1 MNDWMKERSP
11 DQGTRSFV
19 SSCGSLPV
27 AGAKNLRNELARNS
41 APGVVVPLVAEM
53 YLNGSWGKGKLSWGG
68 FLESERLQVRGLSQA
83 GREPF
88 VRGLHACGLSQR
100 AIAPFLGVSHQ
111 TVKNDCARLNISGPV
126 IGVNGKSYAPLP
138 KWHLSS
144 KATSESAEMR
154 AAA

>member
-1 MNDWMKERSP
+1 MNDWTKESFP

-19 SSCGSLPV
+19 SSCGGLPV
-27 AGAKNLRNELARNS
+27 AGAKNLRNELVKNS
-41 APGVVVPLVAEM
+41 ASGMVVPWVAEM

-68 FLESERLQVRGLSQA
+68 FLESERLQVLGLSQE

-138 KWHLSS
+138 KWHLAAR
-144 KATSESAEMR
+144 ATAESAGMR